1 MLIFYSDSELLS
13 LGALEGALFDV
24 TSLDDFGVFSLFGT
38 ADFDSWGSLS
48 LGAEDDESSLDGVA
62 FDELLLASWWLPV
75 FDEGDADDEVELP
88 VLLDEV
94 SSDEP
99 DVVDEVL
106 SSLVASSSFLSLLSS
121 S

>member
-1 MLIFYSDSELLS
+1 MLIFYSDFELLS
-13 LGALEGALFDV
+13 LGALEGALFDEV
-24 TSLDDFGVFSLFGT
+24 LLDGFGVFSLFGI

-106 SSLVASSSFLSLLSS
+106 SSLVASSSFYL
-121 S
+121 

>member
-1 MLIFYSDSELLS
+1 M
-13 LGALEGALFDV
+13 
-24 TSLDDFGVFSLFGT
+24 
-38 ADFDSWGSLS
+38 
-48 LGAEDDESSLDGVA
+48 
-62 FDELLLASWWLPV
+62 

-106 SSLVASSSFLSLLSS
+106 SSLVASSSFLSLVDVLASDRSTVILLVLNKLDVISSFLSLVLATFSETSNTTFPSAVLSGLICSKKNELVILPS
-121 S
+121 SL